1 MTAKKIESQLM
12 AFRPKARI
20 MKTLGE
26 ELISSDSV
34 AIIEL
39 VKNSYDA
46 DANDVLIKFNG
57 PLEKGHGSIEVI
69 DNGIG
74 MDIDVIRNTWME
86 PATATKVTK
95 KNNDS
100 GRRVLGEKGIGR
112 FAVARLAFKTE
123 VSSKKSDTQFEA
135 HGYVDW
141 SQFDDDDKYLDQVEI
156 LTETRIPKEICK
168 DGAINKIPMSLTS
181 GDEYQGT
188 VLKLID
194 LKQTWAESNFEDLQR
209 GLSRLISPFS
219 ELNDFNI
226 KIIAPEGFEKYSSEI
241 TSPEAIKLPHY
252 TVSGEINSNGDYSV
266 TYTVE
271 GMGYKQ
277 IDKGQFISTQSGW
290 AMIDQET
297 QNKATSLRN
306 PECGPLKIELRIWDR
321 DDLGNIMQMTN
332 STLSSVRKDLDA
344 YAGINIYRDG
354 FRVLPYG
361 EPNND
366 WLRLDIRR
374 VQNPSLRLSNNQIF
388 GYIAI
393 TADDNQNLKD
403 QSNREGLRENQ
414 ALTDLKEILMGVLS
428 KIEVIRKTARK
439 KEDVPPK
446 DGENKK
452 KVRSLFAKPDFDSL
466 SSHLKDK
473 HPGDEIAQNLITQ
486 VEKEVGQQFA
496 DIKKV
501 VARYQGLVTL
511 GQLMDMLLHQSRQPL
526 SKIVN
531 ESVLGREDIE
541 ALDFKSNKLLE
552 KLHSR
557 LTKIEAQGGVLHGV
571 IKRVEPF
578 GGRKRGRPAQLYL
591 EKVIHDS
598 FDIFTE
604 ILKKLNVS
612 VSIPDSQTLVKIDPA
627 ELQEVIVNL
636 IQNSLHWIQ
645 NVDKDNRN
653 ISVEVD
659 RTSEGYVE
667 IVFAD
672 SGPGVPVENRE
683 HIFEPYFSTRKDG
696 FGIGLS
702 ISGDIIGE
710 YYGGALELLEG
721 HPLGGAAFKITLKKR
736 V

>member
-1 MTAKKIESQLM
+1 M

-26 ELISSDSV
+26 EMISSDSV

-46 DANDVLIKFNG
+46 DARDVLIKFNG
-57 PLEKGHGSIEVI
+57 PVKKGLGSIEVI
-69 DNGIG
+69 DNGTG
-74 MDIDVIRNTWME
+74 MDIDVIRNIWME
-86 PATATKVTK
+86 PATATKVKK

-112 FAVARLAFKTE
+112 FAVSRLASKTE
-123 VSSKKSDTQFEA
+123 VFSKKTDANLEA
-135 HGYVDW
+135 HGYIDW
-141 SQFDDDDKYLDQVEI
+141 SQFDDDEKYLDQVEI
-156 LTETRIPKEICK
+156 LTETTSSKEICK
-168 DGAINKIPMSLTS
+168 GGVIDLIPISPTS
-181 GDEYQGT
+181 SGSYQGT
-188 VLKLID
+188 VLKLIE
-194 LKQTWAESNFEDLQR
+194 LKQTWADSNFEDLQR

-219 ELNDFNI
+219 ELDDFNI
-226 KIIAPEGFEKYSSEI
+226 RIIAPEGFERYSSEI
-241 TSPEAIKLPHY
+241 TPPEAVKLPHY
-252 TVSGEINSNGDYSV
+252 TVSGAIGKNGDYCL
-266 TYTVE
+266 TYIIEAT
-271 GMGYKQ
+271 GYK
-277 IDKGQFISTQSGW
+277 KTSNGHFVLTESGW
-290 AMIDQET
+290 AMIGAET
-297 QNKATSLRN
+297 QNRAGSTRN

-321 DDLGNIMQMTN
+321 DDLGNIMQMTE

-344 YAGINIYRDG
+344 YAGVNIYRDG

-388 GYIAI
+388 GYVAI
-393 TADDNQNLKD
+393 TADDNPNLKD

-428 KIEVIRKTARK
+428 QMEAIRKAARK
-439 KEDVPPK
+439 KEDAPNNIEK
-446 DGENKK
+446 NKK
-452 KVRSLFAKPDFDSL
+452 ASRGLFANPDFDSL
-466 SSHLKDK
+466 ASHLKDR
-473 HPGDEIAQNLITQ
+473 HPNDAIAQNLISQ
-486 VEKEVGQQFA
+486 VQKEVGQQFA

-501 VARYQGLVTL
+501 VARYHGLVTL

-531 ESVLGREDIE
+531 EAFLGREDIE
-541 ALDFKSNKLLE
+541 EIDFKSNKLLTTI
-552 KLHSR
+552 HSR

-591 EKVIHDS
+591 EKVLHDS

-604 ILKKLNVS
+604 QLKKLKVS
-612 VSIPDSQTLVKIDPA
+612 VFISDSKTLATIDPA

-636 IQNSLHWIQ
+636 IQNSLYWIQ
-645 NVDKDNRN
+645 NVDKDNRK
-653 ISVEVD
+653 ISVAVE

-672 SGPGVPVENRE
+672 SGPGIPPENRE
-683 HIFEPYFSTRKDG
+683 QIFEPYFSTRKDG
-696 FGIGLS
+696 IGIGLS

-710 YYGGALELLEG
+710 YYGGSLELLEG
-721 HPLGGAAFKITLKKR
+721 HPLGGAAFVITLKKR